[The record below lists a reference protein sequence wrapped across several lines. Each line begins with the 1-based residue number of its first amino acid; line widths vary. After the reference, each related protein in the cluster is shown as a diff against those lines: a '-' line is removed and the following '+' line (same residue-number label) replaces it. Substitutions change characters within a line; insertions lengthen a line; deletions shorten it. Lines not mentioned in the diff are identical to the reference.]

1 MAKVGP
7 FDSRCNPV
15 EELCGFHN
23 KLKGVFFRKMK
34 HFMKNT
40 YMHFVKYS
48 QSTQN
53 FDSTG
58 KMASLSSFTAIT
70 SHVERSNIYRFWL
83 VSMTNNSCNSS
94 IRRSLITFLIG
105 YREAI
110 KILTVAK

>member
-40 YMHFVKYS
+40 YMHFV
-48 QSTQN
+48 
-53 FDSTG
+53 
-58 KMASLSSFTAIT
+58 
-70 SHVERSNIYRFWL
+70 
-83 VSMTNNSCNSS
+83 
-94 IRRSLITFLIG
+94 
-105 YREAI
+105 
-110 KILTVAK
+110 